1 MRRLGRFGERVSR
14 RLHRSALLL
23 AVLLAAVGGLLI
35 AGIVWWLLW
44 LFLGAKAETP
54 NQVDLTKIAL
64 TVTAG
69 VGGAVALV
77 VSYRKQRDQERARF
91 AELFGAAAKQLGDP
105 DVAVR
110 IAGVYAM
117 AGVADEFGA
126 PGRRQQCIDVLCG
139 YLRLPYE
146 PDAGADHLVSR
157 SESSEVNGVAV
168 ERRYQFR
175 QNDREVRRAIV
186 DVIVAHVRPSAETSW
201 SDRDF
206 DFADAILEDA
216 DFRYAVFSGERT
228 YFARAV
234 FIGSRATTF
243 EYTKFTGRYV
253 SFRDALFRGVRTLFD
268 DVTFALRDSARTEI
282 RGAGLKFDGAIF
294 SSPVSFHR
302 SVFRG
307 SAVWFRGTTFRG
319 ERTSFAEARFL
330 AERVEFGAATFEGAQ
345 VDFDRAIFGGS
356 HIDISAVLF
365 HAAST
370 SFAQASFGNPGGRL
384 RRFGSATGSVRFD
397 GAEFH
402 GDVSFAHARLGGREV
417 SFRGGDFF
425 GAVTFAGT
433 RFQAREV
440 RFDRPKA
447 WLGVTFDW
455 DGQPGGKPASV
466 KPDEWPP
473 APAEPQPAPSG

>member
-14 RLHRSALLL
+14 RAHRSALLL
-23 AVLLAAVGGLLI
+23 AVLLAVIGGLLI
-35 AGIVWWLLW
+35 AGIAWWLLW

-77 VSYRKQRDQERARF
+77 VSYRRQRDQERARF

-146 PDAGADHLVSR
+146 PEAGANHLVSR
-157 SESSEVNGVAV
+157 SETAEHNGVEV

-186 DVIVAHVRPSAETSW
+186 DVIVAHVRPSAEISW

-206 DFADAILEDA
+206 DFADAVLEDA
-216 DFRYAVFSGERT
+216 DFRYARFAGERT

-234 FIGSRATTF
+234 FTGSRATTF
-243 EYTKFTGRYV
+243 EYAKFTGRYV
-253 SFRDALFRGVRTLFD
+253 SFRDAVFRGVRTLFD
-268 DVTFALRDSARTEI
+268 DVTFALRDSARTEL

-294 SSPVSFHR
+294 SSPVTFHR

-307 SAVWFRGTTFRG
+307 SAVWFRGATFRG
-319 ERTSFAEARFL
+319 ERTSFAEARFF
-330 AERVEFGAATFEGAQ
+330 ADRAEFGAATFEGAQ
-345 VDFDRAIFGGS
+345 VVFDSAIFGGA
-356 HIDISAVLF
+356 HTDISAALF

-370 SFAQASFGNPGGRL
+370 SFAQASFGHPGGRL
-384 RRFGSATGSVRFD
+384 RRFGSASVSVRFD
-397 GAEFH
+397 DAEFH
-402 GDVSFAHARLGGREV
+402 GDVSFARARLGGREV
-417 SFRGGDFF
+417 SFQGGDFF
-425 GAVTFAGT
+425 GVITFAGT
-433 RFQAREV
+433 RFEAREV

-447 WLGVTFDW
+447 WVGVTFDW
-455 DGQPGGKPASV
+455 DGLPAAKPASV

-473 APAEPQPAPSG
+473 APAEPPPARSG

>member
-14 RLHRSALLL
+14 RLHRAALLL
-23 AVLLAAVGGLLI
+23 AVLLAVVGGLLI

-44 LFLGAKAETP
+44 WFLGARAETP

-146 PDAGADHLVSR
+146 PDAGANHLISR
-157 SESSEVNGVAV
+157 SETVENNGVEV

-186 DVIVAHVRPSAETSW
+186 DVIVAHVRPSAEITW

-206 DFADAILEDA
+206 DFADAVLEDA
-216 DFRYAVFSGERT
+216 DFRYAEFSGERT
-228 YFARAV
+228 YFARSV
-234 FIGSRATTF
+234 FTGARATTF
-243 EYTKFTGRYV
+243 EFAKFTGRYI
-253 SFRDALFRGVRTLFD
+253 SFHGAVFRGVRTLFD
-268 DVTFALRDSARTEI
+268 EVTFAPTESARTEL

-302 SVFRG
+302 TIFRG
-307 SAVWFRGTTFRG
+307 SAARFRGAKFRG
-319 ERTSFAEARFL
+319 ERTSFAEAGFL
-330 AERVEFGAATFEGAQ
+330 ADHVEFGAATFEGAQ
-345 VDFDRAIFGGS
+345 VVFDSAIFGGS
-356 HIDISAVLF
+356 QIDISGPVPCRVHL
-365 HAAST
+365 
-370 SFAQASFGNPGGRL
+370 L
-384 RRFGSATGSVRFD
+384 R
-397 GAEFH
+397 
-402 GDVSFAHARLGGREV
+402 
-417 SFRGGDFF
+417 
-425 GAVTFAGT
+425 AGLL
-433 RFQAREV
+433 R
-440 RFDRPKA
+440 
-447 WLGVTFDW
+447 
-455 DGQPGGKPASV
+455 
-466 KPDEWPP
+466 
-473 APAEPQPAPSG
+473 PSGWTNAPLRQPWRQGPLRQRRIPRRCLVRPGAARRARGELPGR

>member
-1 MRRLGRFGERVSR
+1 MSR
-14 RLHRSALLL
+14 RAHRSALLL
-23 AVLLAAVGGLLI
+23 AVLLAVVGGLLI
-35 AGIVWWLLW
+35 AGIAWWLLW

-77 VSYRKQRDQERARF
+77 VSYRRQRDQERARF

-146 PDAGADHLVSR
+146 PDAGANHLVAR
-157 SESSEVNGVAV
+157 SETAEHNGVEV

-186 DVIVAHVRPSAETSW
+186 DVIVAHVRPSAEISW

-206 DFADAILEDA
+206 DFADAVLEDA

-234 FIGSRATTF
+234 FTGSRATTF
-243 EYTKFTGRYV
+243 EYAKFTGRYV
-253 SFRDALFRGVRTLFD
+253 SFRDAVFRGVRTLFD
-268 DVTFALRDSARTEI
+268 DVTFALRDSARTEL
-282 RGAGLKFDGAIF
+282 RGAGVQFAGAVFD
-294 SSPVSFHR
+294 SPVSFHR
-302 SVFRG
+302 SVFHG
-307 SAVWFRGTTFRG
+307 SAVRFRGVTFRG
-319 ERTSFAEARFL
+319 ARTSFAEARFF
-330 AERVEFGAATFEGAQ
+330 ADRVEFGAATFEGAQ
-345 VDFDRAIFGGS
+345 VVFDSAIFGGAYT
-356 HIDISAVLF
+356 DISAALF

-370 SFAQASFGNPGGRL
+370 SFAQASFGHPGGRL
-384 RRFGSATGSVRFD
+384 RRFGGASRSVRFD

-417 SFRGGDFF
+417 SFQGGDFF
-425 GAVTFAGT
+425 GAITFAGT
-433 RFQAREV
+433 RFEAREV

-447 WLGVTFDW
+447 WVGVTFDW

-466 KPDEWPP
+466 KPNEWPP
-473 APAEPQPAPSG
+473 ALVEPPPARSG

>member
-1 MRRLGRFGERVSR
+1 MSR
-14 RLHRSALLL
+14 RVHRSALLL
-23 AVLLAAVGGLLI
+23 AVLLAVVGGLLI

-44 LFLGAKAETP
+44 YFLGARAETP

-77 VSYRKQRDQERARF
+77 VSYRRQRDQERARF

-146 PDAGADHLVSR
+146 PDAGANHLVSR
-157 SESSEVNGVAV
+157 SETIERDGVEV

-186 DVIVAHVRPSAETSW
+186 DVIAAHVRPSAEISW

-206 DFADAILEDA
+206 DFADAVLEDA

-234 FIGSRATTF
+234 FTGSRATTF
-243 EYTKFTGRYV
+243 EFAKFTGRYV
-253 SFRDALFRGVRTLFD
+253 SFRDTVFRGAKTLLD
-268 DVTFALRDSARTEI
+268 DVTFAPTDSTRTEL

-307 SAVWFRGTTFRG
+307 SAVRFHGATFRG

-330 AERVEFGAATFEGAQ
+330 ADRVEFGAATFEGAH
-345 VDFDRAIFGGS
+345 VVFDGAVFGGS
-356 HIDISAVLF
+356 HTDISAALF

-370 SFAQASFGNPGGRL
+370 SFAQASFGHSGGRL
-384 RRFGSATGSVRFD
+384 RRGSATGSVRFD

-402 GDVSFAHARLGGREV
+402 GDVSFADARLGGREV
-417 SFRGGDFF
+417 SFRTADFF
-425 GAVTFAGT
+425 GAITFAGT
-433 RFQAREV
+433 RFEAREV

-447 WLGVTFDW
+447 WVGVTFDW
-455 DGQPGGKPASV
+455 DGQAGGKPASV